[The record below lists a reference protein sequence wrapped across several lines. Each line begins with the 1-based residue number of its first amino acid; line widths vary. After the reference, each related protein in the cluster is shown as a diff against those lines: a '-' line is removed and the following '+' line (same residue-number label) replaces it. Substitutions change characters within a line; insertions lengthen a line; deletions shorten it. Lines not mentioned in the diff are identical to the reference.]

1 MKKLSLKV
9 SREGSDSRGTIFAPL
24 SRRAFVK
31 GAGLA
36 AGAVTL
42 GGLVACGGTGET
54 SADSTEKVLL
64 FAQANAKLGL
74 DMQKST
80 NSASASISDSVFEA
94 PLVWTEDL
102 ELKPCLLTEI
112 PKAEADGVT
121 YHCTLK
127 DGVKF
132 HDGSTLTAD
141 DVKFTFERMF
151 TPATGAKS
159 TYMYDMIKGAKEMLA
174 GTATEL
180 AGLTVEDD
188 THFTFTLEYPMA
200 TFVKNL
206 GISYAQIYPRKACTD
221 AGDKWGSG
229 TDCVGTGPYKVSEND
244 DTNKVVLER
253 FADYHDG
260 TPNLDRVEISYIDD
274 VNTKM
279 MNFKNGDV
287 DYCDLDASLLAQYKD
302 DADVK
307 DLITSYVPLGTQ
319 IVNLNL
325 NSEGLK
331 DVRVRQALS
340 LAINRQEMIDT
351 ILNGAGVAPSGFL
364 NPSVPGYDKDA
375 EAFEYNVDK
384 AKALMAEA
392 GNPSINLTCN
402 VRSTGNYQK
411 CMVAVQNYWKAIGV
425 NLTVNTVDAGVWSSD
440 WAAGNLEVTCLAW
453 FPLYADADN
462 QMYTY
467 FYSANAAKKSS
478 FYNNP
483 EFDQLVTKARASQDE
498 TERADLYKQ
507 ADNILSRQ
515 DYATLPLFYPKY
527 QFVARPWV
535 TNAKV
540 GNLIYHFNDIDID
553 NSKRK

>member
-9 SREGSDSRGTIFAPL
+9 AKQGSDPRGSIFAPV
-24 SRRAFVK
+24 SRRSFLK
-31 GAGLA
+31 GAGVVAGTVAVAGLA
-36 AGAVTL
+36 G
-42 GGLVACGGTGET
+42 CGGSE
-54 SADSTEKVLL
+54 ADASSTEKVLK
-64 FAQANAKLGL
+64 FGQSNPKLGL

-80 NSASASISDSVFEA
+80 NSGSSSIADSIFEA

-132 HDGSTLTAD
+132 HDGTTLKAS
-141 DVKFTFERMF
+141 DVKFSFERMF
-151 TPATGAKS
+151 TPATAAKS
-159 TYMYDMIKGAKEMLA
+159 TYMYDMIKGAKDMLSGA
-174 GTATEL
+174 ATEL

-188 THFTFTLEYPMA
+188 THFTFVLEYPMA

-206 GISYAQIYPRKACTD
+206 GISYADIFPEKACTE
-221 AGDKWGSG
+221 AGDKWGQG
-229 TDCVGTGPYKVSEND
+229 TNCVGTGPYKVAEND

-274 VNTKM
+274 NNTKL
-279 MNFKNGDV
+279 MNFKNGDI
-287 DYCDLDASLLAQYKD
+287 DYCDLDASILAQYQQD
-302 DADVK
+302 SEVK
-307 DLITSYVPLGTQ
+307 DLITQYTPLGTQ
-319 IVNLNL
+319 FVNLNL

-340 LAINRQEMIDT
+340 LAINRQEIVDT
-351 ILNGAGVAPSGFL
+351 ILNGAGVVASGFL
-364 NPSVPGYDKDA
+364 NLNVPGYDKDA
-375 EAFEYNVDK
+375 PAFEYNVDK
-384 AKALMAEA
+384 AKQLMAEA
-392 GNPSINLTCN
+392 GNPSVNLTCN
-402 VRSTGNYQK
+402 IRSSGNYQK
-411 CMVAVQNYWKAIGV
+411 VMVAVQNYWSQIGV
-425 NLTVNTVDAGVWSSD
+425 NLQVNTVDSGVWSSD
-440 WAAGNLEVTCLAW
+440 WAAGNLEVTSLAW

-467 FYSANAAKKSS
+467 FYSENAKAKSS

-483 EFDQLVTKARASQDE
+483 EFDALVVKARQSQDE

-507 ADNILSRQ
+507 ADNILSRV
-515 DYATLPLFYPKY
+515 DYAVLPLFYPKY

-535 TNAKV
+535 QNAKV
-540 GNLIYHFNDIDID
+540 GNLIYHFNEIDID
-553 NSKRK
+553 NSKRS